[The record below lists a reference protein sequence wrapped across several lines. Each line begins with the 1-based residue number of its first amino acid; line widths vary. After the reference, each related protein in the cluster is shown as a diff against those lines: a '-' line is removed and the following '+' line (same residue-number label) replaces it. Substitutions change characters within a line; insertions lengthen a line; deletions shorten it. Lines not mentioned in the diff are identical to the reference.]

1 MQSQPSSDSHFLH
14 KEPCPK
20 CGSRDNLGRYSD
32 GHGHC
37 FGCGH
42 YEHGSDHEAEPTTR
56 RSVSSDI
63 IHPGEPLAIPARKL
77 TEETCRKWGYTVGE
91 LSGKKVQIANYR
103 NTAGQIVGQKVRFPN
118 KDFLFLGDI
127 KEAGLYGQHLWRNGG
142 RKVVITEGEIDA
154 LSVSQAQD
162 NKWPVVSVP
171 NGARGAKKAI
181 QRELRWLEEFEEVV
195 LMFDEDEEG
204 RAAAQECAGLFRP
217 GKCKLARLP
226 MKDANEL
233 LKSGKTD
240 EIINAIWGAKSWR
253 PDGVK
258 TIADI
263 RDKVLIPPEQGFPW
277 FIDELTTLTFG
288 RRLGEI
294 YAFGA
299 GTGIGKTDFLTEQIQ
314 YDIVRLNE
322 PVGLFMLEQQPVET
336 VKRIAGKTV
345 GKRFHVPDGSW
356 ETSELIEALDSLE
369 RSGRMFLYDSF
380 GATDWE
386 IIQNTIRFLAH
397 SEGVRIFYLDHLTAL
412 AAAEDDERTAL
423 ERIMSDMGSLV
434 KELGII
440 IHLVSHLAT
449 PDGKPHEE
457 GGRVMIRHFRGSR
470 AIGFWCPFMFGLER
484 EQQVED
490 ETRRAVT
497 TFRVLKDRFTGQS
510 TGKVIHLG
518 YDAAIGRLYALNHDP
533 FADNQHQPNEEESP
547 F

>member
-1 MQSQPSSDSHFLH
+1 
-14 KEPCPK
+14 
-20 CGSRDNLGRYSD
+20 
-32 GHGHC
+32 
-37 FGCGH
+37 
-42 YEHGSDHEAEPTTR
+42 
-56 RSVSSDI
+56 VSSDI

-484 EQQVED
+484 EQQAED

-510 TGKVIHLG
+510 TGKVIYLG